1 MLYSAFK
8 DGPGGNTPTATST
21 TGRQI
26 PTARDSNNKN
36 SSSTTT
42 NKNTIKKNNK
52 SASKNPALSTNRHVR
67 HAQQQLQQLQ
77 QHQNAFTVPPKR
89 GKQLN
94 EARKGRS
101 FTAATAA
108 PSAAKKSTGN
118 NFSNNNN
125 NNNKGLQI
133 YSLSK
138 LVADVKSSGVGGVK
152 SGRTATISRSK
163 EVNSLAAA
171 ATAFT
176 KTTTSIKRTIP
187 STREEQP
194 RKRSPEDVLRHSNS
208 TKKTNELRAQDIW
221 ERFRESKLEKMRLH
235 KLNVEQRMR
244 DNGEADNY
252 NYYWDNI
259 NHCYSDQTNS
269 RGAGGRKHGQGQC
282 KPLPSI
288 EQSLPSSW
296 YTDNI
301 YSNWSI
307 DLDEQEDV
315 NNNNSHSNN
324 IQTSLPGR
332 TSGVDKRRNPGQLR
346 NRNCCDING
355 NSPYKMHSFPG
366 FEEGV
371 EEAET
376 DEAIGLYDYNSENNG
391 EFVDSFRVHLK
402 PTTPTKYGYASSSSN
417 RVGGGCAF
425 ANNNHSGAEE
435 EEVVDE
441 FFDRYG
447 GMRMPKSKSFGQE
460 PAKSRKMRDRFG
472 LGSSFL
478 WQGRRSKTTNL
489 LMDIQSKF
497 RRDGKKD
504 NEKRLAGDKGGS
516 SGPMTMMRRNHFY
529 NGASM
534 GNGDL
539 RGSGGDNGWNGSIE
553 YGGGGFRDNND
564 HRGLRNR
571 SMDDDIYRLRSRR
584 RTRFNFQQNLL
595 LNSED
600 EEDEGNDAEEEDGG
614 ESDLG
619 FHRDHNNNCLQQS
632 YGYRKDPSESYY
644 HHEEQQ
650 QQAIK
655 GTTPLRR
662 PTSLNLN
669 GGRFN
674 RGRSLDEYYEYN
686 YPGNLNY
693 IDKNLNIVNFLNS
706 ARNIP
711 QEFHAE
717 GGAGG
722 IGGGCSGDVVT
733 EQIFN
738 PNIEY
743 RAPRQ
748 HDKNKIIN
756 RMRNFSSLD
765 LDWQT
770 GERPPR
776 IKDSILERTSAIFG
790 NLIDSP
796 QSSPVDVPPD
806 VTGVDNDVI
815 MSCPGM
821 NPDGSEK
828 PYLSLISDP
837 EPMPKKSCMKKTATM
852 KNSSRDFVI
861 HKQALDYQLN
871 SYYPQEEFNEP
882 PLLIDCHTHEMEGP
896 VGGEVGVVGHDLEQ
910 EEDEEEDHEVED
922 LIQEVQDVDEQA
934 DEELQLERRRNEL
947 LLNGNKFG
955 LLSDDDSHCPD
966 RLDPSTLH
974 IINNIFSIYKPNQYS
989 PVNCHNPTLENLK
1002 VDNYTKKI
1010 SLPSTMR
1017 PLGEP
1022 MAGQSNIGMNEDG
1035 FLLHDHNN
1043 NRVIHDA
1050 YDDCF
1055 VEGPSAIIGGNRRRK
1070 STFFASLKRPLMVVK
1085 SKSCHDSVAASDDH
1099 WFCSGDLSGGGKWN
1113 KNLSAS
1119 SSTNLLNALTS
1130 PTDSNN
1136 SLLEKTGLFKFSPT
1150 STTETSYFYP
1160 FDCYF
1165 NAATA
1170 VAAAAPSYTG
1180 TKKKSLMLRSTTR
1193 PLSFSH

>member
-8 DGPGGNTPTATST
+8 DGPGGNAPIPTPTTT

-26 PTARDSNNKN
+26 STARDSNNK
-36 SSSTTT
+36 SSTNTT
-42 NKNTIKKNNK
+42 ANKNTIKKNNK
-52 SASKNPALSTNRHVR
+52 SATKNPALSTNRHVR

-77 QHQNAFTVPPKR
+77 QHQHAFTVPPKR

-94 EARKGRS
+94 ETRKGRS

-108 PSAAKKSTGN
+108 AAAALPATKRSTGSN
-118 NFSNNNN
+118 YSNNNQN
-125 NNNKGLQI
+125 NSKGLQI

-138 LVADVKSSGVGGVK
+138 LVADVKSSGGK
-152 SGRTATISRSK
+152 SGRTAATISRSK

-194 RKRSPEDVLRHSNS
+194 RKRSPEDVLRHLNI

-259 NHCYSDQTNS
+259 NHCYSNSNQTNS
-269 RGAGGRKHGQGQC
+269 RGAGARKQGQGQC
-282 KPLPSI
+282 KPFPSV
-288 EQSLPSSW
+288 EQSLPASW

-307 DLDEQEDV
+307 DLDEQEDA
-315 NNNNSHSNN
+315 NNNNNN
-324 IQTSLPGR
+324 NHHNNNMQNLVPSR
-332 TSGVDKRRNPGQLR
+332 TRNVDRRRNPGQLR
-346 NRNCCDING
+346 NRNSCDING
-355 NSPYKMHSFPG
+355 NSPYKMHGFHG

-371 EEAET
+371 
-376 DEAIGLYDYNSENNG
+376 DEAATDDTTGFYDYNNNG

-417 RVGGGCAF
+417 RVGVGGCAF

-435 EEVVDE
+435 EVADE

-460 PAKSRKMRDRFG
+460 PEKSRKMRDRFG
-472 LGSSFL
+472 LGASFL

-504 NEKRLAGDKGGS
+504 IEKRLAGDKGGS
-516 SGPMTMMRRNHFY
+516 SDAMTMMRRNHFY
-529 NGASM
+529 NGVLM
-534 GNGDL
+534 GSG
-539 RGSGGDNGWNGSIE
+539 GGDNGRNE
-553 YGGGGFRDNND
+553 YAGGGFRDNND
-564 HRGLRNR
+564 RKGLRNR
-571 SMDDDIYRLRSRR
+571 SMDDDIYRPRSRR

-600 EEDEGNDAEEEDGG
+600 DDEDEANDAEEEDGD

-632 YGYRKDPSESYY
+632 YGHRRDHPSESYY
-644 HHEEQQ
+644 HHRHEEPQQ
-650 QQAIK
+650 LPIK
-655 GTTPLRR
+655 GTTPLR

-717 GGAGG
+717 AGVG
-722 IGGGCSGDVVT
+722 GGGCSGDGIVT

-743 RAPRQ
+743 RTPKQ
-748 HDKNKIIN
+748 HEKNKIIN

-765 LDWQT
+765 LDWET
-770 GERPPR
+770 GERR
-776 IKDSILERTSAIFG
+776 RMKDSILERTSAIFG

-796 QSSPVDVPPD
+796 QSSPVDV
-806 VTGVDNDVI
+806 TGGDNDII
-815 MSCPGM
+815 MLSCPGVD
-821 NPDGSEK
+821 PDGIEK
-828 PYLSLISDP
+828 PYLSFISDP
-837 EPMPKKSCMKKTATM
+837 EPMPKKSCMKKPTTM
-852 KNSSRDFVI
+852 KNSSSDFVI

-882 PLLIDCHTHEMEGP
+882 PLLIDCHPHEMEGP
-896 VGGEVGVVGHDLEQ
+896 VGGDADVGRRELRG
-910 EEDEEEDHEVED
+910 EEPEEDHEVED
-922 LIQEVQDVDEQA
+922 LIQEVQGVDEEA
-934 DEELQLERRRNEL
+934 DEELHLT
-947 LLNGNKFG
+947 GNKFG
-955 LLSDDDSHCPD
+955 LLSDDESHCPD

-989 PVNCHNPTLENLK
+989 PVNCHNPTLDNLK
-1002 VDNYTKKI
+1002 VDNYSKKI

-1022 MAGQSNIGMNEDG
+1022 MAGQSNIDMDEDG
-1035 FLLHDHNN
+1035 FLLHDQNN

-1099 WFCSGDLSGGGKWN
+1099 WFCSGDLSGGKWN